1 MLARSMRGIDFSPGV
16 CSLWRPAFD
25 CYFFQY
31 LVVLAP
37 CASSLFLPLFAGTS
51 SLRLVFLVNPP
62 ITYDRWRCSSM
73 IGDNLHLS

>member
-16 CSLWRPAFD
+16 CFLWRPAFD

-37 CASSLFLPLFAGTS
+37 CASYLFLPLFAGTS
-51 SLRLVFLVNPP
+51 SLRLVSPVTSP
-62 ITYDRWRCSSM
+62 ITYDRWRHPSM
-73 IGDNLHLS
+73 IGDDIHLS